1 MGSKTPTY
9 IKFSDAQVLQEMA
22 WRLHMTRIHYQPC
35 CTSPL
40 DRQKH
45 GAQCDVSS
53 WFATQCLGNNVED
66 KGLWVDV
73 QYRCRF
79 FPNSF
84 FPLQQDACE
93 DAEPLDGQAECSVYF
108 FGPSKHSEQ
117 KARTFWRF
125 CPTPLCSVPGAAGCL
140 AFDAI
145 SSTSWQQSK
154 QPHLLLCGQ
163 WVQWASSLAN
173 PSMNDIWAPELD
185 FPVHLLFLWAS
196 FLRSL

>member
-1 MGSKTPTY
+1 MLSLATEAHSGPLVPMRDGFQDPHIYKILRCSSLTGNGLAFAY
-9 IKFSDAQVLQEMA
+9 DS
-22 WRLHMTRIHYQPC
+22 YQPC

-117 KARTFWRF
+117 KARTF
-125 CPTPLCSVPGAAGCL
+125 
-140 AFDAI
+140 
-145 SSTSWQQSK
+145 
-154 QPHLLLCGQ
+154 
-163 WVQWASSLAN
+163 
-173 PSMNDIWAPELD
+173 
-185 FPVHLLFLWAS
+185 
-196 FLRSL
+196 